1 MRLILVLTI
10 PDELLVHTN
19 DDNKISA
26 IVSSVYPDFLNRYS
40 DPNYLKERAI
50 LTPTNDAAELIN
62 EHVLSL
68 VPTEEKEYLS
78 CDSTGNSADGI
89 RNIDIFYPVE
99 VLNTVKV
106 NNFPYHRLL
115 LKSNA
120 WNIENL
126 RKFYP

>member
-1 MRLILVLTI
+1 MDPNVQVEAKTFANWVLDIGDGVVPAVTRPGETDPTWVTI

-19 DDNKISA
+19 DDNKIGA

-68 VPTEEKEYLS
+68 LPTEEK
-78 CDSTGNSADGI
+78 
-89 RNIDIFYPVE
+89 R
-99 VLNTVKV
+99 VLK
-106 NNFPYHRLL
+106 L
-115 LKSNA
+115 
-120 WNIENL
+120 
-126 RKFYP
+126 